1 VLGLVDG
8 TLAGLCNKHSCK
20 GLGVEGS
27 DGVVLYG
34 AADFNGVAADF
45 TVFHVGLL
53 ANRKVHDHRN
63 LFATI
68 RANEKVFH
76 SGNKVPYVQAAQ
88 Q

>member
-1 VLGLVDG
+1 MF
-8 TLAGLCNKHSCK
+8 AGLCNAHSFK

-45 TVFHVGLL
+45 TVFHVGLM

-63 LFATI
+63 LFAAI

-76 SGNKVPYVQAAQ
+76 PGSKVPHVSVARQ
-88 Q
+88 